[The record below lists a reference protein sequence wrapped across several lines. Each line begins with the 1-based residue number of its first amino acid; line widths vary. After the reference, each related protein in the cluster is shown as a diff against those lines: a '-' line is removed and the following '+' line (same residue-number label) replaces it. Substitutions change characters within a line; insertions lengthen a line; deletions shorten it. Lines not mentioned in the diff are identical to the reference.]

1 MARKKR
7 MESIGFYHIVNR
19 GVERRMIFMNV
30 EDHLV
35 FLEILQESAEV
46 YGFTVYAY
54 TLMNN
59 HYHLLIKTSKLN
71 LSLLMRQINSR
82 YSMYFNRK
90 YKRVGP
96 LWQGRFKSWYVY
108 DEYYLKSL
116 IKYIEHNPIKAKLSK
131 KIGEFRWSMSSKG
144 DELSCLDYSLM
155 DTMDLS
161 SELSKR
167 EMQNIDTLYTSELE
181 IVHQMIV
188 PKKKKPLSLYF
199 EHYSRETAIANA
211 IEEGYKQIEIAEF
224 LGLSSVAISKIYKN
238 YREKITLFNKMRDKG
253 IFWSYS
259 KSITYTEVGENIFIE
274 HLLKYG
280 DFDDIQM
287 VLKLFGKR
295 KVKNIWQKTV
305 RDDQRFIKLNLM
317 LARVFFGMNVE
328 SDYFRG
334 RENERFKKLK
344 LLAS

>member
-7 MESIGFYHIVNR
+7 MESVGFYHIVDR
-19 GVERRMIFMNV
+19 GVERRMIFMDAK
-30 EDHLV
+30 DHLV

-116 IKYIEHNPIKAKLSK
+116 IKYIEYNPIKAGLSK

-144 DELSCLDYSLM
+144 DGLSCLDYSLM
-155 DTMDLS
+155 DGVDLNS
-161 SELSKR
+161 GLSEE
-167 EMQNIDTLYTSELE
+167 EMQNIDTLYT
-181 IVHQMIV
+181 
-188 PKKKKPLSLYF
+188 
-199 EHYSRETAIANA
+199 
-211 IEEGYKQIEIAEF
+211 YK
-224 LGLSSVAISKIYKN
+224 
-238 YREKITLFNKMRDKG
+238 
-253 IFWSYS
+253 
-259 KSITYTEVGENIFIE
+259 
-274 HLLKYG
+274 
-280 DFDDIQM
+280 
-287 VLKLFGKR
+287 
-295 KVKNIWQKTV
+295 
-305 RDDQRFIKLNLM
+305 
-317 LARVFFGMNVE
+317 
-328 SDYFRG
+328 
-334 RENERFKKLK
+334 
-344 LLAS
+344 